1 MAWTVVTQPNCPSC
15 RAVKEH
21 LDIHDVSYDEFDITE
36 YKNQWIRYLLKQAG
50 YSTVPQVWTHEGQY
64 LGGYEGVQKHDIQTV

>member
-1 MAWTVVTQPNCPSC
+1 MTEFSVSQDKGSAIIFLVDDGIH
-15 RAVKEH
+15 AV
-21 LDIHDVSYDEFDITE
+21 TE